1 MYLQIGGSRY
11 SVRRRIVYEDAVA
24 YLSVTPEPVEVAG
37 MIQLCR
43 DDGFVL
49 AEDDAGAYA
58 RHTYAGT
65 RLTLTNAAEVSP
77 QPKPP
82 PEPQATRAETLAAV
96 SFARMMLPSVQ
107 SSMGADDPI
116 TVAALYDEWAEGTY
130 QVGDIR
136 LAAYEGTHQPW
147 RCRQEHDTAAYPDIT
162 PDGSAWRTFW
172 IPFHGATPET
182 AQDWISPSGAHDQ
195 YETGEYMIWTDGNTY
210 RCKENTAYNPEEY
223 AQAREL
229 YSE

>member
-37 MIQLCR
+37 MIQMCR

-77 QPKPP
+77 QPKPL
-82 PEPQATRAETLAAV
+82 PEPQATRAEMLAAV
-96 SFARMMLPSVQ
+96 NFVKMMLPTTVMDS
-107 SSMGADDPI
+107 DDVV
-116 TVAALYDEWAEGTY
+116 TVAALYAEWTEGAY

-136 LAAYEGTHQPW
+136 LAWYGGAHQPW
-147 RCRQEHDTAAYPDIT
+147 KCRQEHDTATYPDIT
-162 PDGSAWRTFW
+162 PDGTAWRTFW
-172 IPFHGATPET
+172 IPFHGTSPET
-182 AQDWISPSGAHDQ
+182 AQDWIAPSGAHDQ
-195 YETGEYMIWTDGNTY
+195 YEAGEYMIWNGQTY
-210 RCKENTAYNPEEY
+210 KCLSATVYTPEEY
-223 AQAREL
+223 AQAWERVEA
-229 YSE
+229 

>member
-1 MYLQIGGSRY
+1 MRS
-11 SVRRRIVYEDAVA
+11 YEDAVA

-96 SFARMMLPSVQ
+96 SFARMMLPAVQ
-107 SSMGADDPI
+107 SSMSANDTI
-116 TVAALYDEWAEGTY
+116 TVAALYDEWAEGVY

-136 LAAYEGTHQPW
+136 LAAYEDSSI
-147 RCRQEHDTAAYPDIT
+147 RYIVR
-162 PDGSAWRTFW
+162 AW
-172 IPFHGATPET
+172 AN
-182 AQDWISPSGAHDQ
+182 
-195 YETGEYMIWTDGNTY
+195 TGEYWEMYYAILEGARDAFARHGVEMTY
-210 RCKENTAYNPEEY
+210 NHLNVHILE
-223 AQAREL
+223 Q
-229 YSE
+229 

>member
-24 YLSVTPEPVEVAG
+24 YLSVTPEPVEGAG

-77 QPKPP
+77 IGMVASDLSVFEGLPGSVDV
-82 PEPQATRAETLAAV
+82 TFDFAA
-96 SFARMMLPSVQ
+96 
-107 SSMGADDPI
+107 
-116 TVAALYDEWAEGTY
+116 
-130 QVGDIR
+130 
-136 LAAYEGTHQPW
+136 
-147 RCRQEHDTAAYPDIT
+147 
-162 PDGSAWRTFW
+162 
-172 IPFHGATPET
+172 
-182 AQDWISPSGAHDQ
+182 
-195 YETGEYMIWTDGNTY
+195 
-210 RCKENTAYNPEEY
+210 
-223 AQAREL
+223 
-229 YSE
+229 

>member
-1 MYLQIGGSRY
+1 MYLQIGESRY

-96 SFARMMLPSVQ
+96 SFARMMLPAVQ
-107 SSMGADDPI
+107 SSMSADDTI
-116 TVAALYDEWAEGTY
+116 TVAALSDEWAEEAY
-130 QVGDIR
+130 QEGDI
-136 LAAYEGTHQPW
+136 LLVAYEGAHQPW
-147 RCRQEHDTAAYPDIT
+147 KCRQAHDTTTYPDIT

-172 IPFHGATPET
+172 IPFHGTSPET
-182 AQDWISPSGAHDQ
+182 ARPFVPVQGAHDM
-195 YETGEYMIWTDGNTY
+195 YRAGEYMVYTDGKTY
-210 RCKENTAYNPEEY
+210 RCLSDTNFSPEEY
-223 AQAREL
+223 PQAWERVEA
-229 YSE
+229 

>member
-1 MYLQIGGSRY
+1 MYLQIGESRY

-58 RHTYAGT
+58 RHTYVGT

-77 QPKPP
+77 QPKPL

-96 SFARMMLPSVQ
+96 SFARMMLPAVQ
-107 SSMGADDPI
+107 SSMSAGDTI
-116 TVAALYDEWAEGTY
+116 TVAALYDEWAEGAY

-136 LAAYEGTHQPW
+136 LAAYEGTHQLW
-147 RCRQEHDTAAYPDIT
+147 KCRQAHDTATYPDIT
-162 PDGSAWRTFW
+162 PDGTAWRTFW
-172 IPFHGATPET
+172 IPFHGTSPET
-182 AQDWISPSGAHDQ
+182 AQDWIAPSGAHDQ
-195 YETGEYMIWTDGNTY
+195 YESGEYMIWNGQTY
-210 RCKENTAYNPEEY
+210 KCLSDTVYTPEEY
-223 AQAREL
+223 AQAWERVEA
-229 YSE
+229 

>member
-1 MYLQIGGSRY
+1 MYLQIGENRH

-77 QPKPP
+77 QPKPT
-82 PEPQATRAETLAAV
+82 PEPQATRSETLAAV
-96 SFARMMLPSVQ
+96 IFARMMLPSVAATM
-107 SSMGADDPI
+107 SADDTI
-116 TVAALYDEWAEGTY
+116 AVAALYDEWTDGSY

-136 LAAYEGTHQPW
+136 LAWYNGSHQPW
-147 RCRQEHDTAAYPDIT
+147 KCRQEHDTTTYPDIT

-172 IPFHGATPET
+172 IPFHGTSPET
-182 AQDWISPSGAHDQ
+182 ALPFVQPTMAEDQ
-195 YETGEYMIWTDGNTY
+195 YKTGEMMIWTDGKVY
-210 RCKENTAYNPEEY
+210 RATMDTPYSPEEQGD
-223 AQAREL
+223 AWEVVER
-229 YSE
+229 

>member
-96 SFARMMLPSVQ
+96 SFARMMLPSSTSLPV
-107 SSMGADDPI
+107 I
-116 TVAALYDEWAEGTY
+116 V
-130 QVGDIR
+130 
-136 LAAYEGTHQPW
+136 
-147 RCRQEHDTAAYPDIT
+147 
-162 PDGSAWRTFW
+162 
-172 IPFHGATPET
+172 
-182 AQDWISPSGAHDQ
+182 
-195 YETGEYMIWTDGNTY
+195 
-210 RCKENTAYNPEEY
+210 
-223 AQAREL
+223 
-229 YSE
+229 

>member
-1 MYLQIGGSRY
+1 PMRSAFKGRNIMYLQIGENRH
-11 SVRRRIVYEDAVA
+11 SVRRRIVYEDAVV
-24 YLSVTPEPVEVAG
+24 YLSVTPKPVEVAG

-77 QPKPP
+77 QPKPT

-96 SFARMMLPSVQ
+96 SFARMMLSSVQ
-107 SSMGADDPI
+107 SSMGADDSI

-172 IPFHGATPET
+172 IPF
-182 AQDWISPSGAHDQ
+182 
-195 YETGEYMIWTDGNTY
+195 
-210 RCKENTAYNPEEY
+210 
-223 AQAREL
+223 
-229 YSE
+229 

>member
-11 SVRRRIVYEDAVA
+11 SVRRRIVYEDAVV
-24 YLSVTPEPVEVAG
+24 YLSVTPKPVEVAG

-77 QPKPP
+77 QPKPT
-82 PEPQATRAETLAAV
+82 PEPQATRAEALAAV

-107 SSMGADDPI
+107 SSMGADDTI
-116 TVAALYDEWAEGTY
+116 IDNLGRYGWQAAVIAILGIAGSIVAA
-130 QVGDIR
+130 R
-136 LAAYEGTHQPW
+136 AAKRILGK
-147 RCRQEHDTAAYPDIT
+147 
-162 PDGSAWRTFW
+162 G
-172 IPFHGATPET
+172 
-182 AQDWISPSGAHDQ
+182 
-195 YETGEYMIWTDGNTY
+195 GE
-210 RCKENTAYNPEEY
+210 R
-223 AQAREL
+223 
-229 YSE
+229 

>member
-11 SVRRRIVYEDAVA
+11 SVRRRIVYEDAVV

-77 QPKPP
+77 QPKPL

-96 SFARMMLPSVQ
+96 AFARMMLPTTVMSN
-107 SSMGADDPI
+107 DDVI
-116 TVAALYDEWAEGTY
+116 TVAALYAEWTEGAY

-136 LAAYEGTHQPW
+136 LAWYGGAHQPW
-147 RCRQEHDTAAYPDIT
+147 KCRQAHDTATYPDIT
-162 PDGSAWRTFW
+162 PDGEAWRTFW
-172 IPFHGATPET
+172 IPFHGTTSET
-182 AQDWISPSGAHDQ
+182 AQDWIAPSGAHDQ
-195 YETGEYMIWTDGNTY
+195 YEAGEYMKWNGQTY
-210 RCKENTAYNPEEY
+210 KCLSATVYTPDEY
-223 AQAREL
+223 AQAWERVEA
-229 YSE
+229 

>member
-1 MYLQIGGSRY
+1 MYLQIGENRH
-11 SVRRRIVYEDAVA
+11 SVRRRIVYEDAVV
-24 YLSVTPEPVEVAG
+24 YLSVTPKPVEVAG

-77 QPKPP
+77 QPKPL

-96 SFARMMLPSVQ
+96 SFARMVLPTM
-107 SSMGADDPI
+107 SMTADQAI
-116 TVAALYDEWAEGTY
+116 TVAALYAEWTEGAY

-136 LAAYEGTHQPW
+136 LVWYGGAHQLW
-147 RCRQEHDTAAYPDIT
+147 KCRQAHDTGTYPDIT
-162 PDGSAWRTFW
+162 PDGTAWRTFW
-172 IPFHGATPET
+172 IPFHGTSPET
-182 AQDWISPSGAHDQ
+182 AQDWIAPSGAHDQ
-195 YETGEYMIWTDGNTY
+195 YEAGEYMIWNGQTY
-210 RCKENTAYNPEEY
+210 KCLSATVYTPEEY
-223 AQAREL
+223 AQAWERVEA
-229 YSE
+229 